1 MLDDVTNQIRSI
13 SGESVLHYIL
23 WSMLLALLVL
33 EMIIISPKLLN
44 RHPEFGNVKI
54 NPTGVIKQLQK
65 DVE

>member
-23 WSMLLALLVL
+23 WSTLFALLVL
-33 EMIIISPKLLN
+33 EMIIVSPKLLN
-44 RHPEFGNVKI
+44 RHPDVGNVKV
-54 NPTGVIKQLQK
+54 NPSGVIKQLQK

>member
-23 WSMLLALLVL
+23 WSTLFALLVL
-33 EMIIISPKLLN
+33 EMIIVSPKLLN
-44 RHPEFGNVKI
+44 SPPDVGNIKV
-54 NPTGVIKQLQK
+54 NPSGVIKQLQK